1 MPQGQSTRQPPQA
14 PEIERRIL
22 LTRLQAIGLPILLLV
37 PLLALAGVFGLSRG
51 QRSAQGNGLS
61 IDVEYPS
68 RARVRA
74 SDSLAVT
81 VRNELDQAVDGV
93 AVRIDREY
101 VDSFAQVDFAPSV
114 SSLSEASYSVDLGRL
129 PAGATRAVTVRLSPR
144 DQWLRQGFVSVSGD
158 GIEESTVEF
167 ATFVFP

>member
-1 MPQGQSTRQPPQA
+1 MPRRQSKRELPQP
-14 PEIERRIL
+14 PEIERRAL
-22 LTRLQAIGLPILLLV
+22 LTRLQAVGLPILVLV

-51 QRSAQGNGLS
+51 HRSVQGNGLT

-74 SDSLAVT
+74 SDSLAVS
-81 VRNELDQAVDGV
+81 VRNELDRPVDGV
-93 AVRIDREY
+93 VVRIDREY
-101 VDSFAQVDFAPSV
+101 VDSFTQVDFTPAV
-114 SSLSEASYSVDLGRL
+114 STLSEASYSIDLGRL
-129 PAGATRAVTVRLSPR
+129 PAGGIRAVTVRLSPQA
-144 DQWLRQGFVSVSGD
+144 QWRRAGSVSVAGD